1 MIYRTLPFLSFFFV
15 STVSAYDYS
24 GSIEASLAFSNG
36 IDALEK
42 TELIYKPRVEF
53 ELSENSDVTLIGR
66 VRADFEDIYEPG
78 KPKDANRSSAS
89 ERSFIGDDIEVEL
102 LEAYVDT
109 QIGNTWLRLGKQ
121 KIVWGQADAIKVLD
135 VLNPQS
141 FREFI
146 LDDFNE
152 RRTALW
158 SVNAEMPLGN
168 STLQIVWI
176 PDTTYF
182 DLPESGGH
190 FALTSPRFIPTLPQ
204 NMPVNS
210 VPIDKPNHALK
221 DSDIGLRLFTFKSGW
236 DLTLNYAYHYSDRPV
251 VRRSIG
257 AKSIEITQSYERT
270 HLVGGSFSNAFGAF
284 ALRGEIGYA
293 TERYFLL
300 NDNIDADGVYSSSEF
315 STVFGVDYTG
325 ISYWLISGEIYQS
338 TLTNYNNASI
348 RDKTDSTITMSARRN
363 LKNETLALGASYL
376 RSLNNSDGLLKLS
389 ANYRYSSEIE
399 MNAGVDIFHGDKS
412 GVFGQFSDRDR
423 IALGIKISF

>member
-1 MIYRTLPFLSFFFV
+1 MTYRSLPFLPFFFV
-15 STVSAYDYS
+15 STVSAFDYS
-24 GSIEASLAFSNG
+24 GSIEASLAYSNS

-53 ELSENSDVTLIGR
+53 QLSDNSDVTIVGR

-78 KPKDANRSSAS
+78 EPKDANRSSAS
-89 ERSFIGDDIEVEL
+89 GRGFIGDDVEIEV
-102 LEAYVDT
+102 LEAFIDM
-109 QIGNTWLRLGKQ
+109 QLGNTWLRLGKQ

-146 LDDFNE
+146 LDDFND

-158 SVNAEMPLGN
+158 SVNAEMPVGD

-182 DLPESGGH
+182 DLPKSGGH
-190 FALTSPRFIPTLPQ
+190 FALTSPRFVPTLPQ
-204 NMPVNS
+204 NMSISS
-210 VPIDKPNHALK
+210 VPIDKPNHALN

-251 VRRSIG
+251 VRRSFG
-257 AKSIEITQSYERT
+257 EKSIEISQKYERT

-284 ALRGEIGYA
+284 AVRGELGYS
-293 TERYFLL
+293 TNRYFLL
-300 NDNIDADGVYSSSEF
+300 NDNSDADGVYSSSEF

-325 ISYWLISGEIYQS
+325 ISCWLISGEIYQS
-338 TLTNYNNASI
+338 TLTDYNDASI
-348 RDKTDSTITMSARRN
+348 RDKTDSTITASIRRN
-363 LKNETLALGASYL
+363 LRNETLALKASYL
-376 RSLNNSDGLLKLS
+376 RSINNNDGLLRLS
-389 ANYRYSSEIE
+389 ANYGYSSEIE
-399 MNAGVDIFHGDKS
+399 MNVGLDIFHGDKS
-412 GVFGQFSDRDR
+412 GVFGQFANHDR
-423 IALGIKISF
+423 ITLSTTVSF